1 MLLRRHRLVDDHQTR
16 QNCDDDDDDD
26 PGREWI
32 IGNNTTTVHQ
42 LQYQQIIKHAEKTNE
57 ETKKMDY
64 LTGLFYGNFILV
76 PS

>member
-1 MLLRRHRLVDDHQTR
+1 MITKHVKFY
-16 QNCDDDDDDD
+16 CDDDDDDD
-26 PGREWI
+26 DDDDSCREWI

-76 PS
+76 PI

>member
-57 ETKKMDY
+57 ETKKIDY
-64 LTGLFYGNFILV
+64 
-76 PS
+76 

>member
-1 MLLRRHRLVDDHQTR
+1 MITKHVKFY
-16 QNCDDDDDDD
+16 CDDDDDD